1 MGIVVSC
8 ARDGITVSSGRSQRS
23 RGPFI
28 AINCAAIP
36 VTLLESELFGHERG
50 AFTGADR
57 RRIGKF
63 EQCHGGTLFL
73 DEVGDMAPGTQAKI
87 LRLLQEGHFQ
97 RVGGTESISVD
108 VRVIAATNQNLD
120 ALIEQGRFRKDL
132 YYRLRGVTIH
142 LPPLRERREDIP
154 ELAHYFLFRYN
165 RQLGTSVHSISPEAL
180 EVLQRYD
187 WPGNV
192 RELYHTLERAFLVG
206 GGRITAEL
214 LTAETAGIAG
224 APPALNGGFQAIMEQ
239 AERRLLE
246 NALRAAGGNKT
257 AAAAALGMKPS
268 TFRDKLAKHG
278 LG

>member
-1 MGIVVSC
+1 V
-8 ARDGITVSSGRSQRS
+8 A
-23 RGPFI
+23 
-28 AINCAAIP
+28 
-36 VTLLESELFGHERG
+36 E
-50 AFTGADR
+50 
-57 RRIGKF
+57 
-63 EQCHGGTLFL
+63 GT
-73 DEVGDMAPGTQAKI
+73 
-87 LRLLQEGHFQ
+87 
-97 RVGGTESISVD
+97 
-108 VRVIAATNQNLD
+108 
-120 ALIEQGRFRKDL
+120 FRQDL
-132 YYRLRGVTIH
+132 YYRLDVLRITI
-142 LPPLRERREDIP
+142 PPLRERLEDLPALVDHLMRRIAREST
-154 ELAHYFLFRYN
+154 F
-165 RQLGTSVHSISPEAL
+165 SIEPEAIAI
-180 EVLQRYD
+180 LQRHD